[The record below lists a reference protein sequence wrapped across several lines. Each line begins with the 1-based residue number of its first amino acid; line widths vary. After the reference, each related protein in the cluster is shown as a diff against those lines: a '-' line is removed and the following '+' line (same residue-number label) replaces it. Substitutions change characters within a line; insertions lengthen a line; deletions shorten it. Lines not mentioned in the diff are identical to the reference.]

1 MKNRDKIKEPELADK
16 FICFFSGGYDVYPEV
31 PAQGIIDII
40 AYRAPVVI
48 AVECKMQFGFDVLE
62 QAVKNKAFAHYS
74 YIAIPKP
81 IRKFSPLKEA
91 VCKSQ
96 GIGVLTYDFAE
107 PKKNNRNASQ
117 VLKGLDKDTLLA
129 DRIREVVKP
138 CLNRKIVKPNLEA
151 WMKQSVAGS
160 QSQRMT
166 AFKNTVAEIER
177 LLEKKGV
184 IKVDEALRRIKHHY
198 GSISSAKSSL
208 YGLCKKNIITS
219 FTMEKGVF
227 RVTGKEKAA
236 V

>member
-1 MKNRDKIKEPELADK
+1 MKSREKIREPELAEK
-16 FICFFSGGYDVYPEV
+16 FIQFFSGGYDVYPEV

-40 AYRAPVVI
+40 AFRDPVVI

-81 IRKFSPLKEA
+81 LKKFSRLKEA

-107 PKKNNRNASQ
+107 PKKGKRTQSNM
-117 VLKGLDKDTLLA
+117 LKTLDKDELLA
-129 DRIREVVKP
+129 QRIRELVKP
-138 CLNRKIVKPNLEA
+138 QLNRKIVKPNLAA
-151 WMKQSVAGS
+151 WMKKSVAGS

-166 AFKNTVAEIER
+166 AFKHTVSEIER
-177 LLEKKGV
+177 LLQQKGV

-198 GSISSAKSSL
+198 GSVSSAKSSIH
-208 YGLCKKNIITS
+208 GLCKRNIITS
-219 FTMEKGVF
+219 FTMEKGLFKV
-227 RVTGKEKAA
+227 REQ
-236 V
+236 